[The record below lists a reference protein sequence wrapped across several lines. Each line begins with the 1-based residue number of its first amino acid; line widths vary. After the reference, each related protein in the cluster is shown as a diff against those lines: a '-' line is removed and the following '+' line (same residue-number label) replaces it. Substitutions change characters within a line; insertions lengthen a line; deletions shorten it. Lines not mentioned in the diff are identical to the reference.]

1 MTLGRRLQLHSLAV
15 VVLTV
20 VAVAVLDPNA
30 GWVSLFLPAVV
41 GAAAGILLAVFSARS
56 VTRTINEL
64 RTVTRSL
71 ATGNLLSRPPL
82 AASGELGDLSTAIYR
97 LAEQLGLRMST
108 LQAEDA
114 LLTALI
120 ESLHEGVVAISPD
133 KEAVR
138 INRAARE
145 ILGASDRI
153 PFPVDYLPRIPALR
167 RAVQSALEGTATEP
181 TELMIGAH
189 VASVTAR
196 PLADGGAVLA
206 LFDLTR
212 MRQLEIVRRDFVANV
227 SHELRTPLTV
237 IGGFAETL
245 ADENV
250 PESTRRQFASTIR
263 SHTERMQRIVDD
275 LLDLS
280 RLESGRWGPQV
291 ETIDIRAVASEVLG
305 GVRATAE
312 ARGITLELSIGDSAA
327 EVNAD
332 RTALRQILSNL
343 VENAIR
349 HTTNGSVSLFST
361 REGDGVWIG
370 VHDTGRGIPP
380 EHLPRIFERFYR
392 VDAGRD
398 RESGGT
404 GLGLAIVKHLVEAHG
419 GRVNAKSELG
429 RGTRI
434 AVFLPDGGIA
444 DRPLPF
450 IVAS

>member
-1 MTLGRRLQLHSLAV
+1 
-15 VVLTV
+15 
-20 VAVAVLDPNA
+20 
-30 GWVSLFLPAVV
+30 
-41 GAAAGILLAVFSARS
+41 
-56 VTRTINEL
+56 
-64 RTVTRSL
+64 
-71 ATGNLLSRPPL
+71 
-82 AASGELGDLSTAIYR
+82 
-97 LAEQLGLRMST
+97 
-108 LQAEDA
+108 
-114 LLTALI
+114 
-120 ESLHEGVVAISPD
+120 
-133 KEAVR
+133 
-138 INRAARE
+138 
-145 ILGASDRI
+145 
-153 PFPVDYLPRIPALR
+153 
-167 RAVQSALEGTATEP
+167 VQSALEGTATEP

-370 VHDTGRGIPP
+370 VQDTGRGIPP

-434 AVFLPDGGIA
+434 AVFLPDGGTA